1 MRGLSATH
9 SSIQDTT
16 LPAIFAPASCIF
28 EALARQKLPGWQPAT
43 SCSDPHAGHSCPLTR
58 TRTAEV
64 YSIHPG
70 NASLFLRKT
79 KLFLSFF
86 RVLVVCFFPYIQH
99 IGYHPPPLPRPFL
112 IGRLFLF
119 CRKEK
124 VVKKRGPNGP
134 LYAWMIPYSMT
145 LDMTPE
151 ATVRPPSRIA
161 NRRPSSMAMG
171 VISLIVIVTWSPG
184 MTISTPSGSWMEP
197 VTSVVRK

>member
-1 MRGLSATH
+1 MCFLTLGLCAAFRPH
-9 SSIQDTT
+9 ILRLGKPPCPLF
-16 LPAIFAPASCIF
+16 LPPLLVLF

-43 SCSDPHAGHSCPLTR
+43 SCLDPRIGHSCPLVH

-70 NASLFLRKT
+70 NASIFLRKN
-79 KLFLSFF
+79 KLFLLYFCPLVCKVLLCTQHVVRAGYKKKKGCVCSPSFI
-86 RVLVVCFFPYIQH
+86 VV
-99 IGYHPPPLPRPFL
+99 
-112 IGRLFLF
+112 
-119 CRKEK
+119 
-124 VVKKRGPNGP
+124 
-134 LYAWMIPYSMT
+134 YSMT
-145 LDMTPE
+145 LDTTPE

-184 MTISTPSGSWMEP
+184 MTISTPSGSWMDP